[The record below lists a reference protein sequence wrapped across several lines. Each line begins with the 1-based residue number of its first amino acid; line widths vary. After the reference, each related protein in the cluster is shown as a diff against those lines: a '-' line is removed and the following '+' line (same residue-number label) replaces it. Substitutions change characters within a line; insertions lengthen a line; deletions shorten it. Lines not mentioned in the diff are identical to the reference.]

1 MGDLSGRGI
10 VKGMGSMGYGEQTA
24 LAGESGVQRQRL
36 NGLLNGREGISL
48 AACKAL
54 SGALEHKP
62 NPHAMFVEGHVAALK
77 HRDATPAETLGV
89 VSFVLKTLEAEAA
102 NLHASKDLEG
112 AVAGL
117 HRVGEA
123 AIASVKRE
131 GATGSGS
138 MSSLDRSSTGVATK
152 KRYDPRTQ
160 DEPITPAEK
169 SERPGRNPDGTSN
182 RKLAM

>member
-1 MGDLSGRGI
+1 
-10 VKGMGSMGYGEQTA
+10 MGYGEQTA

-77 HRDATPAETLGV
+77 HRDAAPAETLGI

-123 AIASVKRE
+123 ALAAVKR
-131 GATGSGS
+131 GGTTGDGS
-138 MSSLDRSSTGVATK
+138 MSPQLGRSPTGIATR
-152 KRYDPRTQ
+152 KRYDPSTPEEPLATAKKTERTRRS
-160 DEPITPAEK
+160 A
-169 SERPGRNPDGTSN
+169 DGTSN
-182 RKLAM
+182 QKMTM